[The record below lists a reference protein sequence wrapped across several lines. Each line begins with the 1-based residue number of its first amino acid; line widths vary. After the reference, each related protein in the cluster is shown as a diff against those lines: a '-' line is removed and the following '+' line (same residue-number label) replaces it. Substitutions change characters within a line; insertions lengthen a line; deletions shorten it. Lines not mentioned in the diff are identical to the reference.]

1 MRMCGSPTVSYMY
14 ESTNPMHW
22 KMYNRDKHRW
32 AWSTHGSTLCHLS
45 DCFMKPLFTFSCV
58 TVFVGDS
65 DTTLIPRL
73 AQRRIKPHSRLFNI
87 VHRLKLYPAQT
98 VRCMYA
104 CTTYLL
110 NAQHSITQKERYFS
124 CSASLSAHIESVFI
138 CFIWHWNFQG
148 YIQTMLELQG
158 RIYRGGS
165 KGENFHPAL
174 EPPPSSPPASN

>member
-1 MRMCGSPTVSYMY
+1 MGMVHTWFHFVPSLRLFHEASLYFQ
-14 ESTNPMHW
+14 
-22 KMYNRDKHRW
+22 
-32 AWSTHGSTLCHLS
+32 LCHCLCRS
-45 DCFMKPLFTFSCV
+45 PA
-58 TVFVGDS
+58 
-65 DTTLIPRL
+65 LIPRL

-110 NAQHSITQKERYFS
+110 NAQHSIKQKERYFS

-148 YIQTMLELQG
+148 YIQTMLEPQG
-158 RIYRGGS
+158 RIYRGG

-174 EPPPSSPPASN
+174 EPPPSSPPRIQNYQFNKNKWL